1 MINQHKKT
9 DKEFKLSSWAIK
21 NKTTMYVSI
30 ALILFL
36 GILTY
41 FNLPR
46 EDFPEIKET
55 KNLCQFFIS
64 REYS

>member
-1 MINQHKKT
+1 MINQQKKT

-46 EDFPEIKET
+46 EDFP
-55 KNLCQFFIS
+55 
-64 REYS
+64 